1 VPWNIW
7 YNRLGVTYTSV
18 IITRFDC
25 SLFETCDMC
34 YICIS
39 QMLNLFVFLVRWTQW
54 SVPFA
59 RSLLSGKY
67 FYILKKR
74 GGGLIS
80 VPGAILNRS
89 ECTSL
94 GELWHC
100 LQWLI
105 LICWL
110 LCLVICFCINYF
122 HNLDIISVNSEFLFT
137 V

>member
-1 VPWNIW
+1 LVLWNIW
-7 YNRLGVTYTSV
+7 YNRLGVIYTSV

-25 SLFETCDMC
+25 SLFQTCDMH

-39 QMLNLFVFLVRWTQW
+39 QMLNLVVFLVRWTQW

-59 RSLLSGKY
+59 MSLLTGKY
-67 FYILKKR
+67 FYNWKER
-74 GGGLIS
+74 ANIS
-80 VPGAILNRS
+80 PRNNIKQS
-89 ECTSL
+89 ECTSVR
-94 GELWHC
+94 ELWIC

-122 HNLDIISVNSEFLFT
+122 HNLGIISVNSEIS